1 MKILAIETVGTTGS
15 VAAFEADHLLA
26 TAMLDTRRR
35 SAQSLAPGIQQL
47 LEQVAW
53 RPADVQ
59 LVAVASGPGSFT
71 GLRIGVTTAKA
82 FAYAIGCEVVGVNSL
97 LAIASRAPSEIE
109 QLAVVLDAGRG
120 EFFAADF
127 TRVKG
132 ELKEREP
139 TRVVP
144 WTQWVASLRAGQV
157 VSGAGLAKLEVQLP
171 EGVISLAPAL
181 WAVDA
186 ESIGRTGW
194 RLYGAGQRD
203 TAFSLQPQYFRRTA
217 AEDQWERR

>member
-15 VAAFEADHLLA
+15 VAAFEADRLVA
-26 TAMLDTRRR
+26 TAMLDSRRR

-47 LEQVAW
+47 FEQVAW
-53 RPADVQ
+53 RSADVQ

-82 FAYAIGCEVVGVNSL
+82 FAFAVGCELVGVNSL
-97 LAIASRAPSEIE
+97 LAIASRAPAEIDHLE
-109 QLAVVLDAGRG
+109 AVLDAGRG
-120 EFFAADF
+120 EFFVAGFA
-127 TRVKG
+127 RVEG
-132 ELKEREP
+132 EMKEREP
-139 TRVVP
+139 TRTMSS
-144 WTQWVASLRAGQV
+144 TQWLSSLRPSQV
-157 VSGAGLAKLEVQLP
+157 VSGPGLAKLELPLP
-171 EGVISLAPAL
+171 EGVTSLSPLL

-194 RLYGAGQRD
+194 RLYREGQRD

-217 AEDQWERR
+217 AEEQWERR